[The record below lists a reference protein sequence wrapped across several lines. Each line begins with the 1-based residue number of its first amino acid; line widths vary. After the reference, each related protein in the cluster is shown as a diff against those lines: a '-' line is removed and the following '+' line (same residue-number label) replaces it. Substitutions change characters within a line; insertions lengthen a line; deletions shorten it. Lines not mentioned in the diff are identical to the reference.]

1 MSFLSQRNRA
11 QQPSFFL
18 LLWVVCSLLLIS
30 YCHEAAAL
38 STTTSTSTTPRS
50 ICVIGGGASGMFAA
64 TAAAEALS
72 TRYAD
77 SDVEWKVTVL
87 EATSKILSKVKVSGG
102 GRCNVLHDTSKPV
115 KEILESYP
123 RGRKELI
130 GLFNKRFSPQTAEK
144 WFTKRGVELKTE
156 ADGRMFP
163 VTDSSQT
170 IIDTITQAAQ
180 KGGVVVNRVS
190 KVLSVAPSLTDGSE
204 VNKFLVM
211 MRGEEAVE
219 YDAIVLATGS
229 SPAGHG
235 LAVSLG
241 HKIVNP
247 VPSLFTLSTKDDIEE
262 GGLFHGLSGL
272 SVQDA
277 RITLQV
283 AGTYVRV
290 ACISLPYFLPW
301 RRRFEDKSKLSYTM
315 CSSSAFLYILVP
327 GRKKKKSIIQNG
339 PILITHHGIS
349 GPASLRLSAFAAR
362 EFHNI
367 NYRGNVAINWAPD
380 FGSVEDIEVKLW
392 GLTRSS
398 PKRNISSSCP
408 LLLPDN
414 TSIIPRR
421 LWSSLVSAS
430 GIESSKIWGEA
441 SKKNVRKLAQMIC
454 QCPINVTG
462 KGVFKEEFVT
472 AGGVSLKDIDMTN
485 MGSKRCKGIFAC
497 GEVIDVDG
505 VTGGFNFMG
514 W

>member
-283 AGTYVRV
+283 A
-290 ACISLPYFLPW
+290 
-301 RRRFEDKSKLSYTM
+301 
-315 CSSSAFLYILVP
+315 VP

-514 W
+514 CWGTGFVAGNGAADYVMTECSAANIDRKEPMAASSKE

>member
-1 MSFLSQRNRA
+1 MSFLRVQINHRA
-11 QQPSFFL
+11 QRPRPFSLL
-18 LLWVVCSLLLIS
+18 LLWMACLLQIILPQYS
-30 YCHEAAAL
+30 HEVAAL
-38 STTTSTSTTPRS
+38 STTTTSKPQRS

-77 SDVEWKVTVL
+77 DSGVEWKVTVL
-87 EATSKILSKVKVSGG
+87 EATGKLLSKVKISGG

-130 GLFNKRFSPQTAEK
+130 GLFNKRFSPQTAEE

-156 ADGRMFP
+156 EDGRMFP

-180 KGGVVVNRVS
+180 KAGVVVNKES
-190 KVLSVAPSLTDGSE
+190 KVLSISSSCMEGSE
-204 VNKFLVM
+204 TKKFLVM
-211 MRGEEAVE
+211 MRGEEAIE
-219 YDAIVLATGS
+219 YDAVVLATGS
-229 SPAGHG
+229 SPVGHK

-262 GGLFHGLSGL
+262 GGLFCGLSGL

-277 RITLQV
+277 QITLQV
-283 AGTYVRV
+283 T
-290 ACISLPYFLPW
+290 
-301 RRRFEDKSKLSYTM
+301 
-315 CSSSAFLYILVP
+315 VP
-327 GRKKKKSIIQNG
+327 GRKKKQSIVQNG

-362 EFHNI
+362 EFHGI
-367 NYRGNVAINWAPD
+367 NYKGNVIINWAPD
-380 FGSVEDIEVKLW
+380 FGSAEEIEIKLW

-398 PKRNISSSCP
+398 PKRNVSSSCP

-430 GIESSKIWGEA
+430 EIEA
-441 SKKNVRKLAQMIC
+441 SKLWGDASKKSVRKLAQTIC
-454 QCPINVTG
+454 QCPVKVTG

-485 MGSKRCKGIFAC
+485 MGSKRCKGVFAC

-514 W
+514 CWSTGYVAGNGAADYVMAKHSAANMKAEPAATASKE